1 MWFRA
6 LGIFVM
12 ILSLSPCAAFGQGAV
27 ASEELF
33 VTPWTLE
40 EMIEKQA
47 VFETDLGVIVIDL
60 LPHLAPNH
68 VGLIMELAEQGEFD
82 GTTFHRMVR
91 HGIIQGGDPLT
102 KDPDEAARYGQ
113 GGLQRVGDEL
123 SAGPHLRGAVAAIVV
138 PNQPDSGGCQFFISV
153 VDQPGL
159 NWQYTIW

>member
-1 MWFRA
+1 
-6 LGIFVM
+6 M

-68 VGLIMELAEQGEFD
+68 
-82 GTTFHRMVR
+82 
-91 HGIIQGGDPLT
+91 
-102 KDPDEAARYGQ
+102 DPDG
-113 GGLQRVGDEL
+113 
-123 SAGPHLRGAVAAIVV
+123 
-138 PNQPDSGGCQFFISV
+138 
-153 VDQPGL
+153 
-159 NWQYTIW
+159 